1 MKPGTRLWLL
11 EGFVAVKAAL
21 AALLG
26 SAPPQVDKLLEIV
39 GGVPFKL
46 WYRGGAYCEAVMNT
60 TRRFQFRALY
70 GDKEGDK
77 LWRVWYTSCKSRA
90 GARRRPPRRT
100 PSALAASRGQR

>member
-11 EGFVAVKAAL
+11 KGLVTVKAAL

-26 SAPPQVDKLLEIV
+26 SAPPLVDTLLGLIGGDKLA
-39 GGVPFKL
+39 G
-46 WYRGGAYCEAVMNT
+46 WYKGGAYCEAVMT
-60 TRRFQFRALY
+60 TARRLQFRAVY
-70 GDKEGDK
+70 GNKKGDE